1 MLAPATMRG
10 QSAAKRRSRAG
21 TAEVTPC
28 SVSSR
33 FIRVRP
39 RLSHLLHR
47 IPTRHV
53 SWLDLMRS
61 QRLTFVRSGEKR
73 AFCLAALAEPMVK
86 AVSRFFAAV
95 MLSVAL
101 TLSASSVLA
110 QINPFRGNRAEP
122 ALTGTDLDLL
132 GASVARLNQNPK
144 VAVGSKEEWTNP
156 ATGSHG
162 TSIVTR
168 VFTSSQRP
176 CHTLHHEFF
185 PFG

>member
-1 MLAPATMRG
+1 
-10 QSAAKRRSRAG
+10 
-21 TAEVTPC
+21 
-28 SVSSR
+28 
-33 FIRVRP
+33 
-39 RLSHLLHR
+39 
-47 IPTRHV
+47 
-53 SWLDLMRS
+53 MRS

-185 PFG
+185 PFDQNIPQFQPHVVPSHRRQLENQELTHLIHRMAGIRNGHGITAWNRSEIGC